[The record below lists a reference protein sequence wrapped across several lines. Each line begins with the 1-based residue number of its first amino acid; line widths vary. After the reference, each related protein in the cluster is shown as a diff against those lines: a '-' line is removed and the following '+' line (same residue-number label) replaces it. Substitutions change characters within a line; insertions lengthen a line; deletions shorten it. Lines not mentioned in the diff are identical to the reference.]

1 MPNSITFDHYQ
12 SINAIKMKRAMVK
25 HKHSLLLIG
34 LAYASFI
41 SLGLPDGLLGVA
53 WPSIRAYFNLPIDS
67 LGALLVMF
75 TAGYLISSFVSGRLL
90 ARISVGTL
98 LALSCLATALSL
110 VGYGIA
116 PSWPVMVA
124 LGVLAGLGAGA
135 IDTGLN
141 IYAAQ
146 HFSAR
151 VVNWL
156 HAFYGVGAAIGPLI
170 MTATLGAGYGW
181 QRGYWIVG
189 IWQLILAICFG
200 LTRARWSANG
210 VAETDQAKRVSNGST
225 LRLPVVWISIAVFF
239 LYTGLEAAAGTW
251 AYSLFTESRA
261 IPTATAGMWVSVYWA
276 NLTLGRFLSGVI
288 VGIVPVSLLL
298 RFSIIG
304 IALGAALIWINLS
317 ELSSF
322 LGLALMGLSSAPIF
336 PTLIATTPA
345 RLGTAHTANGVGFQ
359 IAAAVLGQSLV
370 PAFVGILA
378 GKFNLET
385 VGPALFTAA
394 LLLLA
399 LFETLRIVS
408 RKNNGEAEGRTL
420 SVSRKETCEN

>member
-1 MPNSITFDHYQ
+1 MN
-12 SINAIKMKRAMVK
+12 RATAK
-25 HKHSLLLIG
+25 SKQSLLLIG
-34 LAYASFI
+34 LAYVSFI

-53 WPSIRAYFNLPIDS
+53 WPSIRSYFHLPIDS

-75 TAGYLISSFVSGRLL
+75 TAGYLLSSFTSGRLL

-98 LALSCLATALSL
+98 LALSCLATAMSL
-110 VGYGIA
+110 VGYALA
-116 PSWPVMVA
+116 PSWSRMVA
-124 LGVLAGLGAGA
+124 LGALAGLGAGA

-141 IYAAQ
+141 IYAAR

-156 HAFYGVGAAIGPLI
+156 HAFYGVGAAIGPLV

-189 IWQLILAICFG
+189 VWQLILAVCFG
-200 LTRARWSANG
+200 LTRRRWSAN
-210 VAETDQAKRVSNGST
+210 VAVATDQAKKTDQTKKSARPVSSGST
-225 LRLPVVWISIAVFF
+225 LRLRVVWMSIAVFF

-251 AYSLFTESRA
+251 AYSLFTESRS
-261 IPTATAGMWVSVYWA
+261 IPTTTAGMWVSVYWA

-288 VGIVPVSLLL
+288 VGIVPISLLL

-304 IALGAALIWINLS
+304 IALGAGLIWLNLS

-345 RLGTAHTANGVGFQ
+345 RLGDAHTANGVGFQ

-370 PAFVGILA
+370 PAFVGVLA
-378 GKFNLET
+378 GRFSLEI
-385 VGPALFTAA
+385 VGPALLAAA

-399 LFETLRIVS
+399 LYEVLMAVS
-408 RKNNGEAEGRTL
+408 HKSIRMKSAREI
-420 SVSRKETCEN
+420 